1 MVREIGNLSLLGFV
15 DGITATGIIISSV
28 IFGII
33 SFYHAKKLEAKLL
46 GIAGLTMIFIGLFWL
61 GPATDFFMV
70 LLTGENLDPEHYYG
84 WLSYMWIPPA
94 VSSAFYLGAELI
106 VPGKKK
112 TIVTIYAILG
122 IIFVVLIFTNPIGT
136 GGAFVFNDVE
146 EGDLIDSGFN
156 RANPA
161 FWLIVLFLISILMFL
176 AVGFFVKAKQ
186 ATGELRKKFGFLGLG
201 FLVFFIC
208 GVADALF
215 VPGIYL
221 AIWRGAMMT
230 FALWMY
236 LGLKT

>member
-15 DGITATGIIISSV
+15 DGITATGIIISSI

-46 GIAGLTMIFIGLFWL
+46 GIAGLCMIFIGLLYL

-70 LLTGENLDPEHYYG
+70 LLTGENLDPPHLYG
-84 WLSYMWIPPA
+84 WLSYVWIFPG
-94 VSSAFYLGAELI
+94 VICAFYLGAELI

-112 TIVTIYAILG
+112 TIVTTYTILAF
-122 IIFVVLIFTNPIGT
+122 IFVALIFTMPIGE
-136 GGAFVFNDVE
+136 GGVWVFNDIE

-156 RANPA
+156 RTNPA
-161 FWLIVLFLISILMFL
+161 FWLMILFLISMLMFL
-176 AVGFFVKAKQ
+176 AIGFFIKARQ
-186 ATGELRKKFGFLGLG
+186 ATGELRKKFSYLGLG

-215 VPGIYL
+215 LPGVYL